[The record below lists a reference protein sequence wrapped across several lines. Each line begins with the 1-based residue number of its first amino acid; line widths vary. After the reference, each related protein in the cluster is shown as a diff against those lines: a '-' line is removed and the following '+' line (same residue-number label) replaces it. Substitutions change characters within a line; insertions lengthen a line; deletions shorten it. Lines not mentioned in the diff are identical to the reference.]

1 MYDSSPPSSKVA
13 VLLPR
18 AVSAEGLAHY
28 VSQLRGCAVGQQ
40 VGLGVAG
47 KADMSEASRIVFM
60 TYGFFNTISAADANL
75 SSWSA
80 VIMDEAH
87 ERKADADAVFVRLTA
102 VCKARPEFKVV
113 VMSAFIA
120 PQLLAD
126 SVQKQGVS
134 TSVLDVPGVVFPI
147 KDEWFSEESWDP
159 SSTGAIK
166 SLALECIRVYL
177 QVIINTSCA
186 KDPCLQHI
194 SNCEHVM
201 TSVCMCVVMIYCT
214 QKAPIVFALSESKK
228 WHSIHGRLLVSP
240 LLQIL
245 NTLCMLVPW

>member
-1 MYDSSPPSSKVA
+1 MVSVQQICQVCCVDANPEYAKCFHCIAGKSVSVPQWVYDSSPPSSKVV

-18 AVSAEGLAHY
+18 AVSAEGLAQY

-47 KADMSEASRIVFM
+47 KADMSEASRIVLM

-75 SSWSA
+75 SSWTA

-102 VCKARPEFKVV
+102 VCKARPDFKMV
-113 VMSAFIA
+113 VMSAVIA
-120 PQLLAD
+120 PKLLAD

-134 TSVLDVPGVVFPI
+134 TSMLDVPGVVFPI

-159 SSTGAIK
+159 SSTGAIE
-166 SLALECIRVYL
+166 SLALECVRVYL
-177 QVIINTSCA
+177 QANINTTFA
-186 KDPCLQHI
+186 K
-194 SNCEHVM
+194 NV
-201 TSVCMCVVMIYCT
+201 
-214 QKAPIVFALSESKK
+214 LSAAHRSQRTHHKFDR
-228 WHSIHGRLLVSP
+228 I
-240 LLQIL
+240 
-245 NTLCMLVPW
+245 C